1 MTLVVLFIVL
11 AYLIGSI
18 PTALW
23 IGRSTHGVD
32 IREHGSKNAGATNT
46 FRILG
51 RKCGWIVL
59 TIDVLKG
66 LAASSLP
73 LIFAEDYSKN
83 ELLLFQIS
91 TSLVCII
98 GHIFPVFAQFRGGK
112 GVASALGI
120 IIGLNPVSACISVVI
135 FLVVFLVSRYV
146 SLGAI
151 ITSISYPFVSFFIV
165 KEESSLMIIF
175 TTLLGLLVV
184 LAHWKNIRRLLNG
197 AESKMNLLNRRA

>member
-151 ITSISYPFVSFFIV
+151 ITSITYPFVSFFIV

-184 LAHWKNIRRLLNG
+184 LAHWKNIRRLMNG
-197 AESKMNLLNRRA
+197 AESKMNLLRRRA

>member
-98 GHIFPVFAQFRGGK
+98 GHIFPVFAEFRGGK

>member
-32 IREHGSKNAGATNT
+32 VREHGSKNAGATNT

-73 LIFAEDYSKN
+73 LIFAEDYSDN

-120 IIGLNPVSACISVVI
+120 IIGLNPFSACISVCI

-151 ITSISYPFVSFFIV
+151 ITSITYPFVSFFIV

-175 TTLLGLLVV
+175 TALLGLLVV
-184 LAHWKNIRRLLNG
+184 LAHWKNIRRLMNG
-197 AESKMNLLNRRA
+197 AESKMNLLRRRA

>member
-151 ITSISYPFVSFFIV
+151 ITSITYPFVSFFIV

-184 LAHWKNIRRLLNG
+184 LAHWKNIRRLMNG

>member
-151 ITSISYPFVSFFIV
+151 ITSITYPFVSFFIV

-175 TTLLGLLVV
+175 TTLLGLLVI
-184 LAHWKNIRRLLNG
+184 LAHWKNIRRLMNG
-197 AESKMNLLNRRA
+197 AESKMNLLRRRA